1 MPPRCGANSVLFFSC
16 PELTGAQATQD
27 ACKGMNAVGYLLQG
41 RRLSIK
47 SSTPAQRGRCLPKQ
61 EYPTGKQV
69 APSSRYSAIETN
81 YSCAP
86 KPPPNVSRSLSANTP
101 ISSGLNSFP
110 KLPSPDLTQ
119 VPPPVWRPIIK
130 GFRER
135 QSESYSLLP
144 SPAILLLNRRS
155 LCFMLTSLEQVTNR
169 PCEPRDSRPLPV

>member
-1 MPPRCGANSVLFFSC
+1 MLLGTSGKA
-16 PELTGAQATQD
+16 D
-27 ACKGMNAVGYLLQG
+27 ACLSSHQPRPKGEGVCLNRNIPPGN
-41 RRLSIK
+41 
-47 SSTPAQRGRCLPKQ
+47 RG
-61 EYPTGKQV
+61 

-86 KPPPNVSRSLSANTP
+86 KQPPNVSRSLSANTP
-101 ISSGLNSFP
+101 LSSGLNSFP

-144 SPAILLLNRRS
+144 SPATLLLKRRS
-155 LCFMLTSLEQVTNR
+155 LCFMLTSLKQVTNR
-169 PCEPRDSRPLPV
+169 PC